1 MNTQLLPVAFR
12 NDTLVLVDQDGEPF
26 IAMKPLVENM
36 GLAWVPQYVKLTEKF
51 GSVVTI
57 IITTGADGKRYEM
70 TCLPLR
76 KLAGWLY
83 SINPNKVAPELRE
96 KIVAYQNECDDA
108 LWDYWTKGS
117 ASRAGVG
124 LSVGMQLATSKEV
137 SRLLQDLKRE
147 TIPAIRATIHA
158 QLERS
163 CRLLGVPCPALH
175 EIGRDA
181 LPQPPVLDEF
191 WEALDWLEAN
201 GESFNHSHNPHLL
214 AINMPQIMSL
224 LDKHKIKTA
233 PRTELTA
240 AMRVSQAPKF
250 ESYGAVR
257 SALTQSTVKCW
268 VFSPDAIA

>member
-1 MNTQLLPVAFR
+1 MNTKLLPVAFH

-26 IAMKPLVENM
+26 IAMRPLVEAM
-36 GLAWVPQYVKLTEKF
+36 GLAWQSQHIKLTEKF
-51 GSVVTI
+51 GSTVTI
-57 IITTGADGKRYEM
+57 IVTVADDGKNREM
-70 TCLPLR
+70 VCMPLR
-76 KLAGWLY
+76 KLPGWMY

-147 TIPAIRATIHA
+147 STPAIRTTIHA

-175 EIGRDA
+175 EVGRNA

-191 WEALDWLEAN
+191 WEALDWLEAK
-201 GESFNHSHNPHLL
+201 GEAFNHAKNPHLL
-214 AINMPQIMSL
+214 AINMPQVMGL
-224 LDKHKIKTA
+224 LEKHKIKTA
-233 PRTELTA
+233 PKAELTA
-240 AMRVSQAPKF
+240 AMRDSLQPKF
-250 ESYGAVR
+250 EAYATVK
-257 SALTQSTVKCW
+257 SALTKSAIACW
-268 VFSPDAIA
+268 VFQSRA